1 MTVAGGGDE
10 SSLGDGGAATAA
22 WLQRPFCAIVATNGD
37 MFISDSGHNRIRKVG
52 GDRIWPQ
59 FFSLFVTWSFCLF
72 VCVMCCNQVDTSGTI
87 WAFAGDG
94 GEGHRGDGGPA
105 TAASLSLPL
114 GLALSTSGVMYV
126 ADFGNNV
133 IRMVRMLVL

>member
-1 MTVAGGGDE
+1 METC
-10 SSLGDGGAATAA
+10 SSLTRVTTVFARSVGIGY
-22 WLQRPFCAIVATNGD
+22 
-37 MFISDSGHNRIRKVG
+37 GHN
-52 GDRIWPQ
+52 
-59 FFSLFVTWSFCLF
+59 FSSLFVTRSFCLF

-87 WAFAGDG
+87 WAFVGDG
-94 GEGHRGDGGPA
+94 GEGRRGDGGPA